1 MESTTSQPAAAAGP
15 VAPNARIATL
25 DILRGFSLLGMILAH
40 FYKTMGGETTGGAS
54 WIEWGITMGV
64 AEKDRAVFAFL
75 FGVSFAVMLQ
85 RLEARNLPVVA
96 IFLRR
101 LFMLY
106 LLGFAIE
113 SLTRFSIL
121 REYAL
126 WGVPLLFLR
135 KYHTR
140 TLLVLAVIS
149 AAAFSIRDLVDSGHA
164 VLSLGQQGV
173 VAAERDQLQQW
184 DEARRLERETMA
196 GAGYAEVVAWRFG
209 RIVREIPTLYHL
221 TPTINLALFI
231 LGLLAVR
238 HGIFEAPLRHRRL
251 ILGCMAIGLLLWV
264 ADWWLLP
271 LLPAEFATPRIALR
285 LQAGLGVV
293 DEQLLA
299 FTYIGAVTL
308 WLATRPDRQSRLS
321 AIGWVGRMALTN
333 YILQAALI
341 DYASSAYGLGL
352 KIRPGEELMA
362 AAILFG
368 LQVLLSRLWLTRFRY
383 GPVEWLWRSFTYWRW
398 QPLGVAPGKVAQEAL
413 TGHL

>member
-1 MESTTSQPAAAAGP
+1 MDSTSTQPAAAAGP
-15 VAPNARIATL
+15 VAPRGRIATL

-40 FYKTMGGETTGGAS
+40 FYKTMGEGAAAGGAS

-75 FGVSFAVMLQ
+75 FGVSFAVMLH

-106 LLGFAIE
+106 LLGFALE

-126 WGVPLLFLR
+126 WGVPLLLLR
-135 KYHTR
+135 KYNTR
-140 TLLVLAVIS
+140 TLLVLALLS

-164 VLSLGQQGV
+164 VVTLGHEGA
-173 VAAERDQLQQW
+173 VAAEREQLQQW
-184 DEARRLERETMA
+184 EEARRWERENMA
-196 GAGYAEVVAWRFG
+196 GAGYAQVVAWRFD

-251 ILGCMAIGLLLWV
+251 ILGFMAIGLLIWV

-271 LLPAEFATPRIALR
+271 LLPADFATPRIALR
-285 LQAGLGVV
+285 LHGGLGVV

-308 WLATRPDRQSRLS
+308 LLANRPDRQSWLA

-341 DYASSAYGLGL
+341 DYASSPYGLGL
-352 KIRPGEELMA
+352 KISPVEELMA
-362 AAILFG
+362 TAILFG
-368 LQVLLSRLWLTRFRY
+368 LQILLSRLWLSRFRY

-398 QPLGVAPGKVAQEAL
+398 QPLRIAPGQARMPQEA
-413 TGHL
+413 